1 MTNKALSLLLILLF
15 ITTNLF
21 AEKKDTQDNSPSDN
35 SGNIFVFFGATIL
48 AVIIGN
54 KIVAIN
60 FPPKSQDLIE
70 SDDFEDKKP
79 KNEKSSG
86 MCLNVCQNTA
96 SLSKRSLRE
105 EIKSRNSSSQG
116 TSTLERIYL
125 NQKGT
130 TIVQPGTSSSPM
142 NVGGVTS
149 GVLRYPHL
157 LVYLENSNLNQ
168 EAEVLIL
175 GPGMERYI
183 SEHFQRISSPHLNE
197 ILAYFSQNAQVTV
210 VDIEDFVL
218 SLQESLYSD
227 FEREVAQSV
236 LHVNDGFSLDRLTSQ
251 QIQFISQYIDRIPEE
266 VQQHLNIIQDD
277 FAQYSPGIRQFDI
290 IFALQSLMYSIKNV
304 ERKEALEI
312 FAKYLRALKDNGVLI
327 IDEFAYLILQ
337 NHIKSLPNF
346 SSDKTIVWYYANKF
360 PFLLERIPV
369 PNQTVNNENPR
380 IIFTFPGDER
390 VRFKSTSNIYVIKRL
405 PKESQSSTMAY

>member
-1 MTNKALSLLLILLF
+1 MANKVLSLLLILLF
-15 ITTNLF
+15 ITTSLY
-21 AEKKDTQDNSPSDN
+21 AEKKDTQDNSPSDS
-35 SGNIFVFFGATIL
+35 SGNLLVVFGGTIFAL
-48 AVIIGN
+48 IIGK

-60 FPPKSQDLIE
+60 FPPKSQETIE

-79 KNEKSSG
+79 KIDKFNDKKSSKT
-86 MCLNVCQNTA
+86 CLDLCQNTA
-96 SLSKRSLRE
+96 SLSRRSIGE
-105 EIKSRNSSSQG
+105 EMKTRNSSSQG
-116 TSTLERIYL
+116 TSTLERMYL

-183 SEHFQRISSPHLNE
+183 SEHFHRISSPHLNE

-236 LHVNDGFSLDRLTSQ
+236 FHVDSGFSLDRLSSQ
-251 QIQFISQYIDRIPEE
+251 QIQFISRYIDRIPE
-266 VQQHLNIIQDD
+266 VIQQHLNIIQDD
-277 FAQYSPGIRQFDI
+277 FAQYSPGIRRFDI

-346 SSDKTIVWYYANKF
+346 SSDKTIIWYYGGKL
-360 PFLLERIPV
+360 PFLLKRIPV

-380 IIFTFPGDER
+380 IIFTFPGDKR
-390 VRFKSTSNIYVIKRL
+390 IRFKSTSNIYVIKRL
-405 PKESQSSTMAY
+405 PKD